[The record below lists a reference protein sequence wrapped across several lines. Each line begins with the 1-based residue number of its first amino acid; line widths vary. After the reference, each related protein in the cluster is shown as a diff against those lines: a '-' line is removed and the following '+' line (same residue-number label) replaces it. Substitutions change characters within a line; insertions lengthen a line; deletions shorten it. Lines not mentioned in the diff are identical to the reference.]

1 MIIHFIGPGG
11 AGKTTTAIHLAQRMG
26 VSYHDLDQCFLATEG
41 NISQYINKNGYS
53 RYAIRNIQLY
63 LELRESFDTN
73 RLNII
78 VCSSGFMTYQI
89 DICPSYKK
97 IRQEIE
103 FNPFTF
109 LLIPSLEVE
118 SCTKEIVRR
127 QLKRSYL
134 DSSIKREEEKIR
146 SRFPIFIDF
155 KCKRILTN
163 DDPKNIAEE
172 IYARLLDLIPIYL
185 T

>member
-11 AGKTTTAIHLAQRMG
+11 AGKTTTAIHLAQKIG
-26 VSYHDLDQCFLATEG
+26 VSYHDLDQCFLTAEG
-41 NISQYINKNGYS
+41 NISQYINKNSYS
-53 RYAIRNIQLY
+53 GYAIRNIQLY
-63 LELRESFDTN
+63 LKIRESLDPT

-103 FNPFTF
+103 SNPFTF
-109 LLIPSLEVE
+109 LLIPSLEIE
-118 SCTKEIVRR
+118 SCTKEIIRR

-134 DSSIKREEEKIR
+134 DSSIEKEEKKIR

-155 KCKRILTN
+155 KCKKILTN
-163 DDPKNIAEE
+163 DNPENIAEV
-172 IYARLLDLIPIYL
+172 IYTHLLDLIPL